1 MVMIYF
7 IVFIILFAVVCCV
20 ISIFHEKPYPALA
33 FFIIWF
39 LLFIYLVILSE
50 MPTPMDVYQGNTTLE
65 VTYKD
70 GVPVDSNVV
79 FKDNVR

>member
-1 MVMIYF
+1 MLYLIAF
-7 IVFIILFAVVCCV
+7 ILGFALVCCAISLYNEKLYPTLGFSV
-20 ISIFHEKPYPALA
+20 IWMSLT
-33 FFIIWF
+33 
-39 LLFIYLVILSE
+39 IYLIILSE

-79 FKDNVR
+79 FKDNVK

>member
-1 MVMIYF
+1 MFNENLYPTLGFGVIF
-7 IVFIILFAVVCCV
+7 I
-20 ISIFHEKPYPALA
+20 
-33 FFIIWF
+33 
-39 LLFIYLVILSE
+39 LLLIYLAILSE

-65 VTYKD
+65 ITYKD

>member
-1 MVMIYF
+1 MIYLIAF
-7 IVFIILFAVVCCV
+7 ILLFAVVCCAISMFNEKLYPTLGFGV
-20 ISIFHEKPYPALA
+20 I
-33 FFIIWF
+33 WM

>member
-1 MVMIYF
+1 MIYLIAF
-7 IVFIILFAVVCCV
+7 ISVFAVVCCG
-20 ISIFHEKPYPALA
+20 ISIYNEKLYPTLG
-33 FFIIWF
+33 FSVIWM
-39 LLFIYLVILSE
+39 LLLIYLVILSE

>member
-1 MVMIYF
+1 MIYLIAF
-7 IVFIILFAVVCCV
+7 ILGFAFVCCV
-20 ISIFHEKPYPALA
+20 ISMFNEKLYPTMG
-33 FFIIWF
+33 FGVIWV
-39 LLFIYLVILSE
+39 LLIIYLTILSE

>member
-1 MVMIYF
+1 MIYLIAF
-7 IVFIILFAVVCCV
+7 IMAFTIVCCAISLFNEKLYPTLGFCV
-20 ISIFHEKPYPALA
+20 I
-33 FFIIWF
+33 WM

>member
-1 MVMIYF
+1 MFNEKLYPTLGF
-7 IVFIILFAVVCCV
+7 GV
-20 ISIFHEKPYPALA
+20 I
-33 FFIIWF
+33 WM

-79 FKDNVR
+79 FKDNVK